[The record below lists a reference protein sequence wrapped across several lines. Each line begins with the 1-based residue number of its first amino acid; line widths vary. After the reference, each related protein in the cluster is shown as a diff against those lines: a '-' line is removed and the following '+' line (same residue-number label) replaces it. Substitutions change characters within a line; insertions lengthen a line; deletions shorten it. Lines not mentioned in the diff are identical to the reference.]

1 MKPNGRWTR
10 VRQLIAVVVF
20 CLTSAV
26 GGEIAW
32 AVPNHDGQVWVP
44 IYNRFT
50 LSENFQGWFE
60 VNPRFGDNMS
70 EIDQLLIR
78 PALGYQLTPNLSLWQ
93 GYGWITNY
101 QPNFRDEHR
110 LYQEISYRPN
120 LSGLRILSRTR
131 LEERFVRSAVGIAL
145 RAREMLRVDFPI
157 GREGIWGL
165 VVYDELFV
173 NLNTI
178 KRGPQSGFDQN
189 RLFVGVHRKV
199 NALLSFDFGYQN
211 QSINT
216 SGQHLIDKMNH
227 IMLIQWFID
236 WGNL

>member
-1 MKPNGRWTR
+1 MNNQSNSLR
-10 VRQLIAVVVF
+10 VRRFIAVVVL
-20 CLTSAV
+20 CLASV
-26 GGEIAW
+26 IGGEMAW
-32 AVPNHDGQVWVP
+32 AVPDHDGQVWTP

-50 LSENFQGWFE
+50 LSESFRGWFE

-78 PALGYQLTPNLSLWQ
+78 PAIGYQLTPNLALWQ
-93 GYGWITNY
+93 GYSWITNY

-110 LYQEISYRPN
+110 VYQQLSYRHN
-120 LSGLRILSRTR
+120 FSGAKLSSRTR
-131 LEERFVRSAVGIAL
+131 LEERFVRSAVGVAL
-145 RAREMLRVDFPI
+145 RGREMVRIDVPFGSDGL
-157 GREGIWGL
+157 WGF

-189 RLFVGVHRKV
+189 RIFVGVHRKV
-199 NALLSFDFGYQN
+199 NNVLGFDFGYQN

-216 SGQHLIDKMNH
+216 SGQHLVDKMNH
-227 IMLIQWFID
+227 IILMQWFID